1 MLFSL
6 QKPNKLWNYQRSL
19 VQLLPSLAVVAANQ
33 LVSRH
38 KLVTKKLVKTPL
50 VFMAVCA
57 GCGAVITDRF
67 LYQVCGNTWH
77 CGCLRCADCGVGLTE
92 RCFVRDDRI
101 FCREDF
107 YRWANKWADTLT
119 LVTRPIFFTLKNMI
133 AIRWLITESATLN
146 QSRFLMIIGSIV
158 LWNLT
163 AFCTLFF
170 PSRFSKGLIPQS
182 NFCNIF
188 QLLLSLNLLF
198 EW

>member
-101 FCREDF
+101 FCRADF
-107 YRWANKWADTLT
+107 YRYELT
-119 LVTRPIFFTLKNMI
+119 LSHSWLVPFTLKNMI